1 VWGDDIKLRRRGRL
15 LEVEDESCLM
25 SLERENTFEKMVGMV
40 IVMKVTK
47 VSSQAAALEDAGAL
61 ESVEKSI

>member
-1 VWGDDIKLRRRGRL
+1 L

-40 IVMKVTK
+40 TVMKVMM
-47 VSSQAAALEDAGAL
+47 VSSQAAALEEAGAL

>member
-1 VWGDDIKLRRRGRL
+1 L
-15 LEVEDESCLM
+15 LEVEDEFCLM

-40 IVMKVTK
+40 TVMK
-47 VSSQAAALEDAGAL
+47 VSSQAAALEEAGAL

>member
-1 VWGDDIKLRRRGRL
+1 MWGDDIKLCRRGRL

-25 SLERENTFEKMVGMV
+25 SLERENTFQKMVGMV
-40 IVMKVTK
+40 TVMKVMM
-47 VSSQAAALEDAGAL
+47 VSSQAAALEEAGAL

>member
-1 VWGDDIKLRRRGRL
+1 
-15 LEVEDESCLM
+15 M

-47 VSSQAAALEDAGAL
+47 VSSQAAALEEAGAL